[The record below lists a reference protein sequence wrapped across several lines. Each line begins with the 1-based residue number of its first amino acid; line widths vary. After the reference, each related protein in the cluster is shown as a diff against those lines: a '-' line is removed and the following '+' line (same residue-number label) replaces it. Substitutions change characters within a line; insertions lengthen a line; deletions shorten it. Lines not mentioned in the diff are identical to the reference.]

1 MKYRVILAGLAL
13 VAVPFASA
21 SAMPVSTFL
30 TKADALQKKGAM
42 AVFSKDLKL
51 LMNQVKTD
59 AGELKAANQ
68 AAVAAGKPK
77 AYCTP
82 GKGVKLTNRD
92 VLDAMRAVPPSQRP
106 ATSTK
111 DALRSYFAKRW
122 PC

>member
-1 MKYRVILAGLAL
+1 
-13 VAVPFASA
+13 
-21 SAMPVSTFL
+21 MPVSTFL

-59 AGELKAANQ
+59 AGDLKAANQ

-92 VLDAMRAVPPSQRP
+92 ILEAMRAVPPAQRS
-106 ATSTK
+106 ATSTR
-111 DALRSYFAKRW
+111 DALRSYFAKRF

>member
-1 MKYRVILAGLAL
+1 MKYRLFLAGLAL
-13 VAVPFASA
+13 TAVPFASA

-51 LMNQVKTD
+51 LMNQIKQD
-59 AGELKAANQ
+59 AGELRAANQ

-92 VLDAMRAVPPSQRP
+92 VLDAMRAVPPQQRA

-111 DALRSYFAKRW
+111 DALRTYFAKRW

>member
-1 MKYRVILAGLAL
+1 MKRRTLLAGLA
-13 VAVPFASA
+13 FAALPLAAA
-21 SAMPVSTFL
+21 SAMPVEKFL
-30 TKADALQKKGAM
+30 AKADALERKGAM

-68 AAVAAGKPK
+68 AAVAAGRPK

-92 VLDAMRAVPPSQRP
+92 VLDAMRAVPPSQRA

-111 DALRSYFAKRW
+111 DALKAHLARRY

>member
-1 MKYRVILAGLAL
+1 MNYRVILAGLAL

-42 AVFSKDLKL
+42 AVLSKDLRL
-51 LMNQVKTD
+51 LMNQIKQD
-59 AGELKAANQ
+59 AGDLKTANQ

-82 GKGVKLTNRD
+82 AGGVKLSNRD
-92 VLDAMRAVPPSQRP
+92 ILEAMRAVPPAQRA
-106 ATSTK
+106 ATSTR
-111 DALRSYFAKRW
+111 DALRTYFAKRW